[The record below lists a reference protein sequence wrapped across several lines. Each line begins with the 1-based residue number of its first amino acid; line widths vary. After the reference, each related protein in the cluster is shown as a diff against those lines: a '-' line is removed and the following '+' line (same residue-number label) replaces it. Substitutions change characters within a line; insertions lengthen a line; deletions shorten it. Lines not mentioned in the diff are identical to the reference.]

1 MTVSHPDPRLPY
13 FLDTIVIAWIGG
25 FPSALTDSWSRRL
38 PGPDGPVHVIAAA
51 NPHGQTVSDEENR
64 GRHAQLLRTVD
75 DLAGVG
81 RSPEAIR
88 WWPAVATSP
97 DGAHTEPS
105 VVLAGLSRADAVAL
119 GLQFEQLA
127 VFELTDE
134 VQGVVPCVDSASG
147 AETLRHRHLDG
158 EELLI
163 SDQIERWWADHAE
176 AATTAGID
184 LGDRPTCPRCGSE
197 RLAELIFGMPSGP
210 PPPWIEL
217 GGCIVGPEAP
227 RLACIGCGAR
237 F

>member
-1 MTVSHPDPRLPY
+1 M
-13 FLDTIVIAWIGG
+13 
-25 FPSALTDSWSRRL
+25 
-38 PGPDGPVHVIAAA
+38 
-51 NPHGQTVSDEENR
+51 SDEENR

-75 DLAGVG
+75 DIAGIG
-81 RSPEAIR
+81 RSPRAIR

-97 DGAHTEPS
+97 DGAHAELS
-105 VVLAGLSRADAVAL
+105 VALAGLSRADAVAL
-119 GLQFEQLA
+119 GLRFGQLT

-134 VQGVVPCVDSASG
+134 VQSVVPCVDSASG
-147 AETLRHRHLDG
+147 AEALRHRHVDG

-163 SDQIERWWADHAE
+163 SDQVERWRAAHAE

-184 LGDRPTCPRCGSE
+184 LGDRSTCPRCGSE
-197 RLAELIFGMPSGP
+197 RLAELSLGMPSGP
-210 PPPWIEL
+210 PPPWIVL